1 MFNNHKNRSNI
12 ENFMKSYIK
21 LYGPPLAV
29 ALKALRKVA
38 LDFPEV
44 CVMDSGIK
52 AVVSAPRVSGGGS
65 LDSVSMVMDFFGG
78 PDAISEERCE
88 TIISKSR
95 ESVGKYDFYYEW
107 FKKPS
112 IAQIEALIVKIDE
125 ALTPVGVRYTITTK

>member
-1 MFNNHKNRSNI
+1 
-12 ENFMKSYIK
+12 MKSYIK
-21 LYGPPLAV
+21 IYGPPLAE
-29 ALKALRKVA
+29 ALKALRTVA
-38 LDFPEV
+38 IDTQEV
-44 CVMDSGIK
+44 CVMDPGIE
-52 AVVSAPRVSGGGS
+52 AIISAPHVSSGSS

-78 PDAISEERCE
+78 PEAISEERCE